1 MKALLALVWRCV
13 RTCLAIIFFPITL
26 PVWLYR
32 RAERKKNR
40 NRAKSDYYGIMDEPD
55 YIAQHFAYSERIGQM
70 YSVAKAKGNPHSKQM
85 SSVIEACKKDIALA
99 EQCRDYWRRTDKS
112 MRSLPRYPSF
122 ARLAIIYEQRKEYEE
137 AIRVCRLALR
147 MGYGDDGTEGG
158 FPGRIARLTKKI
170 GNDVQN
176 ERNRK

>member
-1 MKALLALVWRCV
+1 MKTLLGWFVGYMKIS
-13 RTCLAIIFFPITL
+13 LAIVFFPITL

-32 RAERKKNR
+32 RAKRKKSR
-40 NRAKSDYYGIMDEPD
+40 NLAKSDYSSIMHEPD

-99 EQCRDYWRRTDKS
+99 EQCRDYWRRTDRS

-147 MGYGDDGTEGG
+147 MGYDDDGTEGG